1 MFSHTISLKKTV
13 CLSLACLLL
22 GALFFAFYNNWIIFY
37 MPSRKEDASSV
48 LAHKKKVE
56 LWYMKHNSWQKEQK
70 DIVLSGDRSQALQ
83 IIIEVW
89 LTLLAEESIGKK
101 RPLLE
106 SASLSLA
113 GDELFLSFDRS
124 PFSRDISTYEK
135 LVWTEGL
142 LKTVHAQD
150 AALKKVRFLM
160 HHQPLQDSS
169 LDFSCSWPLTGFL

>member
-1 MFSHTISLKKTV
+1 MFSHEINFKKTV
-13 CLSLACLLL
+13 YLSLCCLVI
-22 GALFFAFYNNWIIFY
+22 GTLFFAFYNNWIIFY
-37 MPSRKEDASSV
+37 IPSRKEEVTSV

-56 LWYMKHNSWQKEQK
+56 LWYMKNNSWQKEQK
-70 DIVLSGDRSQALQ
+70 ELVLSGDRSQALQ
-83 IIIEVW
+83 IIIELW
-89 LTLLAEESIGKK
+89 LTLLVEESIGKK
-101 RPLLE
+101 RPHLE
-106 SASLSLA
+106 SASLSLS

-150 AALKKVRFLM
+150 ATIKKVRFLM

-169 LDFSCSWPLTGFL
+169 LDFSCSWPLAGFL